1 MASNL
6 MPLMLASPDAVNRA
20 ISRLRSTD
28 TLAVLTSQDAVSGLD
43 RKRIQAALRRPKGLG
58 ISMLVFGVSA
68 REDAN
73 ELKFWSGGAIREC
86 VPLPN
91 GFRPKVLEVQ
101 KSGSLPRMLAGLELP
116 AVVSPTCRMR
126 FEPTTA
132 VQTILAVRGDGGTN
146 PAVLIRV
153 QAETGEVFFV
163 PQMEAVYHARPWE

>member
-28 TLAVLTSQDAVSGLD
+28 TLAVLTSQDALSGLD

-101 KSGSLPRMLAGLELP
+101 TSGSLPRMLVGLEFLQYFP
-116 AVVSPTCRMR
+116 PHVACGLNLRPPYRQYSRCVGTAGRIPR
-126 FEPTTA
+126 F
-132 VQTILAVRGDGGTN
+132 
-146 PAVLIRV
+146 
-153 QAETGEVFFV
+153 
-163 PQMEAVYHARPWE
+163 

>member
-1 MASNL
+1 
-6 MPLMLASPDAVNRA
+6 
-20 ISRLRSTD
+20 D
-28 TLAVLTSQDAVSGLD
+28 TLAVLTSQDALSGLD

-116 AVVSPTCRMR
+116 GVVSLTLRMR
-126 FEPTTA
+126 FAPTSA
-132 VQTILAVRGDGGTN
+132 VQTILAVRVDGGTH
-146 PAVLIRV
+146 PPGLLRV
-153 QAETGEVFFV
+153 QARLGSGVFA
-163 PQMEAVYHARPWE
+163 PC